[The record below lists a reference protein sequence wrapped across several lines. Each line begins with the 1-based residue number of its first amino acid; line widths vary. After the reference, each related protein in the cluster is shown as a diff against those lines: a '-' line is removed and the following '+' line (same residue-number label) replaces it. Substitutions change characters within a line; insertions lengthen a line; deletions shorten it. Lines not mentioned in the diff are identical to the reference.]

1 MDYCW
6 LVRNESLNRDFSTI
20 SPKIDT
26 LKISECKNRNDHY
39 IYDDGNTVPSSG
51 QAQHGGGVK
60 QINAALRE
68 QGNHNLNIFYIPTH
82 TTLWLSCFLLYTIGN
97 INCYISSHTPS
108 FVCVG
113 GRVAR
118 SLVLYVCFV
127 DRCLSFCTFYFGHC
141 IVCSS
146 IYGFWWLPICSLQ
159 TFHMYENKSQWSN
172 YSREHQHGLY
182 KLWYN

>member
-1 MDYCW
+1 M
-6 LVRNESLNRDFSTI
+6 VRNESLNRDFSTI

-82 TTLWLSCFLLYTIGN
+82 TTLWLKYC
-97 INCYISSHTPS
+97 
-108 FVCVG
+108 
-113 GRVAR
+113 
-118 SLVLYVCFV
+118 
-127 DRCLSFCTFYFGHC
+127 
-141 IVCSS
+141 
-146 IYGFWWLPICSLQ
+146 
-159 TFHMYENKSQWSN
+159 
-172 YSREHQHGLY
+172 
-182 KLWYN
+182 